1 MSAIWANSENI
12 RSLRVLPPVTP
23 TRLRLHGTH
32 RWLLMRAITKRAS
45 GIIGGC
51 LGSRRR
57 RRVAKH
63 IAAAPH
69 RFDVVIAAGR
79 LGEFFAQLAEENVD
93 DLQLRLVRSVIETVK
108 KHFLREDGTLAQ
120 AEELEDGVL
129 RAGHMHWLVVDRDNP
144 GIEIDG
150 QLACP
155 DRRYRVAL
163 GRADDRLNGN

>member
-1 MSAIWANSENI
+1 
-12 RSLRVLPPVTP
+12 
-23 TRLRLHGTH
+23 
-32 RWLLMRAITKRAS
+32 
-45 GIIGGC
+45 
-51 LGSRRR
+51 
-57 RRVAKH
+57 
-63 IAAAPH
+63 
-69 RFDVVIAAGR
+69 VIAAGR
-79 LGEFFAQLAEENVD
+79 LGEFFAQLAEENID

-155 DRRYRVAL
+155 DRRFRVAL
-163 GRADDRLNGN
+163 ERADDRLNGN

>member
-1 MSAIWANSENI
+1 
-12 RSLRVLPPVTP
+12 
-23 TRLRLHGTH
+23 
-32 RWLLMRAITKRAS
+32 MRAVAKQAS
-45 GIIGGC
+45 GIIAGVW
-51 LGSRRR
+51 
-57 RRVAKH
+57 VAAVAAGVTKH

-69 RFDVVIAAGR
+69 RFDVVIAARR
-79 LGEFFAQLAEENVD
+79 LGKFFAQLAEEDVD
-93 DLQLRLVRSVIETVK
+93 DLELRLVHSVIEPVK

-120 AEELEDGVL
+120 AEEFEDGIL

-163 GRADDRLNGN
+163 ERADDRLNGN